1 MQISQEM
8 IFGLCL
14 FATVLALSFA
24 LSGLVFRRDPLA
36 SRLRSMSPDEM
47 RDPMR
52 GPSSSDRQLS
62 AVHGGGATP
71 DMVVPVME
79 RIGHAAAKPFMPKSA
94 VKQSNLRRQLMYA
107 GIYSSNAMELVVGL
121 KVILLAAGAVAG
133 YVLGNMVG
141 GWFVYVALYVGALVG
156 FMLPTFW
163 LKMKIKNRRQALN
176 SSLPDALD
184 LMVVC
189 VESGLTLDAALQRV
203 GHEISLAHP
212 DISKEFGITHM
223 ETRIGLSRVDA
234 LRNLGQRTGS
244 PALQSLA
251 AMLVQTERFG
261 TSIAQALRVHAESLR
276 VKRQHNAEERAA
288 KTTVKLAFPVVLC
301 IFPTLLVVL
310 GGPAFI
316 LFFRS
321 PLFHKRS
328 SQQPQQTETRDVRTY

>member
-1 MQISQEM
+1 
-8 IFGLCL
+8 
-14 FATVLALSFA
+14 
-24 LSGLVFRRDPLA
+24 
-36 SRLRSMSPDEM
+36 
-47 RDPMR
+47 
-52 GPSSSDRQLS
+52 
-62 AVHGGGATP
+62 
-71 DMVVPVME
+71 
-79 RIGHAAAKPFMPKSA
+79 
-94 VKQSNLRRQLMYA
+94 
-107 GIYSSNAMELVVGL
+107 MELMVGL
-121 KVILLAAGAVAG
+121 KVILLAAGAVGG
-133 YVLGNMVG
+133 YLFGNLFG
-141 GWFVYVALYVGALVG
+141 GWFVYVALYVGALGG

-163 LKMKIKNRRQALN
+163 LKMKIKSRRFSLN

-203 GHEISLAHP
+203 GHEIALAHP

-276 VKRQHNAEERAA
+276 IKRQHNAEERAA

-321 PLFHKRS
+321 PLFHRQS
-328 SQQPQQTETRDVRTY
+328 TQQRQQEVRDLRNQ